1 MAGVDTAS
9 DEDESL
15 WNTAIHPY
23 QFEPSTSESSDSSEE
38 EDDDETKLQDTAWYS
53 VMHAYY
59 GTYQVFKSLG
69 ANVLVVLSC
78 QHLRSAFAA
87 KK

>member
-1 MAGVDTAS
+1 MASVDAAS

-15 WNTAIHPY
+15 SDEQDEYGIQPY

-38 EDDDETKLQDTAWYS
+38 EDYETRLQDTAWYS

-59 GTYQVFKSLG
+59 GTYQVLKFLG
-69 ANVLVVLSC
+69 ANVLVE
-78 QHLRSAFAA
+78 
-87 KK
+87 

>member
-1 MAGVDTAS
+1 MASVDTAS

-15 WNTAIHPY
+15 SDEQDEYGIQPY

-38 EDDDETKLQDTAWYS
+38 EEEDETRLQDTAWYS

-59 GTYQVFKSLG
+59 GTYQVLKFLG
-69 ANVLVVLSC
+69 ANVLVV
-78 QHLRSAFAA
+78 
-87 KK
+87 

>member
-15 WNTAIHPY
+15 SDEQDDYGIQPY

-38 EDDDETKLQDTAWYS
+38 DDDETRLQDTAWYS
-53 VMHAYY
+53 VMHAY
-59 GTYQVFKSLG
+59 
-69 ANVLVVLSC
+69 
-78 QHLRSAFAA
+78 
-87 KK
+87 